1 MSSKPSRLALGVA
14 VTVAM
19 LGNPRPAG
27 AQELVRVAAVHFP
40 PYVLEPE
47 AGADAGLLPEL
58 LAALNRMQDRY
69 QFKVVPTSL
78 PRRFQDLRQG
88 RVDVAMFEN
97 PRWGWDTISYT
108 AVDMG
113 IEDAEVFVARHLE
126 GRDERYFSR
135 LTDKRLALYSGYH
148 YAFASFN
155 ADPAYLA
162 SHYKATLTYSHDS
175 NLLMVAR
182 NRADLALVTRS
193 YLNRFFKENP
203 ELKDRLMVSRR
214 TDQLYHHYAMVRP
227 DSPLAGKALASLFE
241 QLHANG
247 ELSRIFAPYGI
258 TVLPQVDGT
267 AVIEHRAP

>member
-1 MSSKPSRLALGVA
+1 MSSKPLRLALGVVVA
-14 VTVAM
+14 VAM
-19 LGNPRPAG
+19 LGNPRLVA
-27 AQELVRVAAVHFP
+27 AKELVRVAAVHFP

-47 AGADAGLLPEL
+47 AGTDAGLLPEL

-97 PRWGWDTISYT
+97 PRWGWDAISYT

-113 IEDAEVFVARHLE
+113 VEDAEVFVARHLE

-135 LTDKRLALYSGYH
+135 LSDKRLALYSGYH

-162 SHYKATLTYSHDS
+162 SHYRATLTYSHDS

-182 NRADLALVTRS
+182 NRADVALVTRS
-193 YLNRFFKENP
+193 YLNHFFRENP
-203 ELKDRLMVSRR
+203 DLKDRLMVSRR
-214 TDQLYHHYAMVRP
+214 TDQLYHHYAIVRP
-227 DSPLAGKALASLFE
+227 DASLSAEVLAGLFE
-241 QLHANG
+241 QLHASG
-247 ELSRIFAPYGI
+247 ELNRIFAPYGI

-267 AVIEHRAP
+267 AVIQHRAP